1 MFQINDD
8 IHKIKNLHNLNLW
21 SHNTKDLMN

>member
-8 IHKIKNLHNLNLW
+8 IRKIKNLHNLNLW
-21 SHNTKDLMN
+21 SHNIKDLMN